1 MEYKVEYIYNG
12 KKNTYYVS
20 FENIKNLTSN
30 DILLS
35 IQMELKRFLR
45 YNYLTDTL
53 QILSCIPLNKK

>member
-1 MEYKVEYIYNG
+1 MEYKVEYIYNC
-12 KKNTYYVS
+12 KKNTHYVS

-53 QILSCIPLNKK
+53 QILSYIPLNKK